1 MWSRKAKNK
10 TQKIP
15 KLIAG
20 LCGCIASLLNDWK
33 EFQQF
38 CRYSKSTIHKK
49 RTNEIK
55 SDSFFC
61 ERRDTASRRKKRY
74 DWLNI
79 RFNYFLCFLFPYFE
93 FVNSHS
99 IWLFNSNKRHK
110 QQRAAFC
117 RNSFFLRHETMNR
130 WRIVKYS
137 SNTFRNIIIFCKG
150 FINNTYY

>member
-1 MWSRKAKNK
+1 M
-10 TQKIP
+10 TQKNSNSFVDIQNQQYTKNEP
-15 KLIAG
+15 TKLKA
-20 LCGCIASLLNDWK
+20 
-33 EFQQF
+33 
-38 CRYSKSTIHKK
+38 IH
-49 RTNEIK
+49 
-55 SDSFFC
+55 FFC